1 MAESFN
7 SVSGRSLHDESSN
20 RVASFLRKG
29 QRSLERIRGL
39 ADGLRM
45 LWKIFTL
52 YNEVLYKYAGNHN
65 KIPSVLGMATVS
77 WNHSINRS
85 NVAGQQAKEKHVL
98 A

>member
-1 MAESFN
+1 
-7 SVSGRSLHDESSN
+7 
-20 RVASFLRKG
+20 
-29 QRSLERIRGL
+29 
-39 ADGLRM
+39 M